1 MAFADIRIKS
11 LETARECVRL
21 GARRRTI
28 ALITGLPPSFILR
41 SVFDDRHRAPRGRP
55 PYTED
60 LVFRSPLNVQ
70 AEIGMFAAKY
80 RRLTGEGLATSQAL
94 ITAFKHYL
102 SVVRAPS
109 VSFDEAFFLVS
120 NLDGIWAA
128 SARTIELGHC
138 RRCGCQHVLPRGA
151 VPAHGCP
158 FCKNRRSVAGELAP
172 ERAPTVLSPGTSPA
186 EDELAGISE
195 ALELRILAMRRER
208 SLERLGAHRR
218 VVAALTSGPAPP
230 HPTVTSSS
238 LVGTRPIGRPL
249 NLVRWGVAVKT
260 LQRAQ
265 YSLVAVAYGRLVA
278 ADFGRE
284 EALRA
289 AFLHVASTL
298 QTDPALSFDRCFEVA
313 GLFDTRWCEGEPE
326 LHLLACSKCQ
336 ARFLASRRDRAP
348 PHCPFCA
355 LIRDPEKYSGSRRPS
370 T

>member
-1 MAFADIRIKS
+1 M
-11 LETARECVRL
+11 
-21 GARRRTI
+21 
-28 ALITGLPPSFILR
+28 
-41 SVFDDRHRAPRGRP
+41 FDDRHRAPRGRP

-60 LVFRSPLNVQ
+60 LIFRSPLNVQ
-70 AEIGMFAAKY
+70 AEIGMFASKY

-102 SVVRAPS
+102 TVVPDPS

-128 SARTIELGHC
+128 AARTLELGHC

-158 FCKNRRSVAGELAP
+158 FCKSRRNTAGEMAP
-172 ERAPTVLSPGTSPA
+172 ERAPTVLSPETSPA

-195 ALELRILAMRRER
+195 ALELRIRAMRRER

-230 HPTVTSSS
+230 DRTVALSS

-265 YSLVAVAYGRLVA
+265 YSLVAVAYSRLIG
-278 ADFGRE
+278 ADFEPE

-289 AFLHVASTL
+289 AFLHVSSTL
-298 QTDPALSFDRCFEVA
+298 QTDPPLSFDRCFEVV
-313 GLFDTRWCEGEPE
+313 GLFDARGCAREQE

-355 LIRDPEKYSGSRRPS
+355 LIRDPDKYSGGRRPS

>member
-28 ALITGLPPSFILR
+28 AWITGLPPSFILR

-70 AEIGMFAAKY
+70 AEIGMFATKY

-102 SVVRAPS
+102 SVVPAPS

-128 SARTIELGHC
+128 AARTLELGHC

-158 FCKNRRSVAGELAP
+158 FCKSRRSVAQDMAP
-172 ERAPTVLSPGTSPA
+172 ERAATILSPGASPA
-186 EDELAGISE
+186 ADELAGISE
-195 ALELRILAMRRER
+195 ALELRIRAMRRER

-230 HPTVTSSS
+230 HPAVTPSS

-265 YSLVAVAYGRLVA
+265 YSLVAVAYSRLLG
-278 ADFGRE
+278 ADFEPE

-289 AFLHVASTL
+289 AFLHVSSTL
-298 QTDPALSFDRCFEVA
+298 QTEPPLSFDRCYEVVV
-313 GLFDTRWCEGEPE
+313 LFDTRWCAGQPQ

-336 ARFLASRRDRAP
+336 ARFLASRRDSAP

-355 LIRDPEKYSGSRRPS
+355 LIRDPDKYSGSRRPC